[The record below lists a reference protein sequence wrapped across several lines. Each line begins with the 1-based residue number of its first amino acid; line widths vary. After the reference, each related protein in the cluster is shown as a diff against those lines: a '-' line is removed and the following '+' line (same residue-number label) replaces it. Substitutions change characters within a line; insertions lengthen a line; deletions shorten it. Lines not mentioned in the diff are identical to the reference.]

1 MKIKDKN
8 KETTFFFTST
18 DSRNYSYLVESFDKL
33 KNENYNFKIIIT
45 GRSRNFDS
53 VNISKNLHKNIQFKY
68 EASYFNLFKAV
79 ENCDYIIIP
88 LNPKSKYERKYNESI
103 VTGSMQLSYGF
114 IKPVIINQEFAAFYN
129 LNINNSLLYNNFN
142 LFEILKEA
150 ILLSNDKYK
159 MLQKNI
165 HFLEK
170 NVYHASINN
179 IKKSF
184 KKI

>member
-33 KNENYNFKIIIT
+33 KNENYNFKIVIT

-129 LNINNSLLYNNFN
+129 LNINNK
-142 LFEILKEA
+142 I
-150 ILLSNDKYK
+150 
-159 MLQKNI
+159 
-165 HFLEK
+165 FL
-170 NVYHASINN
+170 
-179 IKKSF
+179 
-184 KKI
+184 